1 MGSGGSMAPCTA
13 SRESLRRLFFQQ
25 FCPMAEKNGNKIFF
39 CSRGYELV
47 FEKIF
52 CKDWNFQVWRNTWD
66 AKTLWERW
74 AHRLEIHLLHSYLL
88 SDTRAVRCDLCQMW
102 CGRIGKHCQMWAL
115 CSDHCGRRFWFR
127 PKATFYPCGIAFQNT
142 PSYLRPWCTL
152 AFDKIKYSHT
162 L

>member
-1 MGSGGSMAPCTA
+1 MWGQEDQWHPAQP
-13 SRESLRRLFFQQ
+13 RENHLGDCFFQQ

-102 CGRIGKHCQMWAL
+102 CGRIGKHCQMWDQHYARITVGADFD
-115 CSDHCGRRFWFR
+115 SD
-127 PKATFYPCGIAFQNT
+127 PKPLSIPVSLPF
-142 PSYLRPWCTL
+142 
-152 AFDKIKYSHT
+152 KIHHHISG
-162 L
+162 LDVLWLSIR

>member
-25 FCPMAEKNGNKIFF
+25 FCPIWEKKNGNKIFF

-74 AHRLEIHLLHSYLL
+74 THRLEIHLLHSYLL

-102 CGRIGKHCQMWAL
+102 CGRIGNHCQMWDQHYARITAGADFD
-115 CSDHCGRRFWFR
+115 SDLKPLSIPVSLPF
-127 PKATFYPCGIAFQNT
+127 
-142 PSYLRPWCTL
+142 
-152 AFDKIKYSHT
+152 KIHHHISG
-162 L
+162 LDPVWLW